1 VSRSR
6 LFGIALVVIAAVG
19 YGSGGLFA
27 RPAYAAGADWLTV
40 MAWRFGIAVILSWG
54 LVAVRPSALRALRAL
69 APRAVAVTLV
79 LGAMLVLQSGTYYA
93 ALETV
98 PLSLAGLITSIYPPV
113 VAVLA
118 VWIGRPLEGRRAWVA
133 LALAVI
139 GTTLAVGGIETS
151 VMPPVSGLVL
161 AISAPLFYA
170 AWIVLAARHSGES
183 RRSTGAESE
192 HPTDALAT
200 GALLLTGTALTYW
213 TVALAIGHPV
223 LPSDVP
229 PDAWPGMLGVALV
242 AGFIAPQAFY
252 AGAKR
257 TGAAQAALLS
267 TVEPLW
273 TILAAGVVLGE
284 LLTPTQWAG
293 AVLIITGVV
302 LSQTRGRPGE
312 MVIMPATD
320 EEPVLPQPMAR
331 VGDD

>member
-1 VSRSR
+1 
-6 LFGIALVVIAAVG
+6 
-19 YGSGGLFA
+19 
-27 RPAYAAGADWLTV
+27 
-40 MAWRFGIAVILSWG
+40 
-54 LVAVRPSALRALRAL
+54 
-69 APRAVAVTLV
+69 
-79 LGAMLVLQSGTYYA
+79 
-93 ALETV
+93 
-98 PLSLAGLITSIYPPV
+98 

-183 RRSTGAESE
+183 RQSTGAESA

-223 LPSDVP
+223 LPGEVP